1 MVTDLN
7 LVRFSASSVDVAAN
21 FMRSDLLSDLPLDL
35 ALDLPLDVRVTAS
48 YFVTASYL
56 MRCSVEPF

>member
-21 FMRSDLLSDLPLDL
+21 FMRSDLLSDLPLD
-35 ALDLPLDVRVTAS
+35 VRVTAS

>member
-7 LVRFSASSVDVAAN
+7 LVRFSAPSVDVAAN
-21 FMRSDLLSDLPLDL
+21 LMRS
-35 ALDLPLDVRVTAS
+35 DLPLDVRVTAS